1 MLRRQPRFNHYI
13 VNMEKGI
20 FNSLYKYLIASQE
33 QARQQQ
39 TASPAWLADKRN
51 AAFSVFS
58 AKGFPSRKNEEWRF
72 TNLERFLSA
81 DFTFQAEVVPDQVP
95 AALDGLEA
103 SRIVM
108 INGRFAAELSD
119 PLPDGLTFLDT
130 EDALKDERFIAKF
143 ETIAADS
150 ENAMLALNTAFF
162 RECSFLHVE
171 AKAIVEKPLHIAHY
185 YTSHAEAAFIPY
197 RILVLAEKMSEATL
211 IETFHS
217 DAGAPVF
224 VSYVSE
230 QFIAEAAVFHSHILN
245 DLHDNIH
252 FIQHREVI
260 QEANSVLNNSNIAM
274 GDTALVRNDI
284 NFRLTA
290 SGTETNLIGAYLLT
304 GDQHVDN
311 HTLVDHM
318 MPHCNSSEL
327 YKGILTDRSRAVFNG
342 KVFVRQDAQ
351 KTNAFQQN
359 NNLLLSNEATVNSK
373 PQLEI
378 FADDVK
384 CSHGSTVGQMNKEA
398 LFYLKARGIGDETAS
413 RLLMEAFLVDVIS
426 RIEVDALREYAER
439 LLNKKMAIPSLI
451 GDGESLAESSL

>member
-1 MLRRQPRFNHYI
+1 MD
-13 VNMEKGI
+13 KGI
-20 FNSLYKYLIASQE
+20 FNNFYTYLNSSYAGFRKDHHGHE
-33 QARQQQ
+33 
-39 TASPAWLADKRN
+39 PAWLTAQRDT
-51 AAFSVFS
+51 AFNVFS
-58 AKGFPSRKNEEWRF
+58 EKGIPSKKNEEWRF
-72 TNLERFLSA
+72 TNLERFLGF
-81 DFTFQAEVVPDQVP
+81 DYKFQNETLIDNLPAE
-95 AALDGLEA
+95 LEGLEA

-108 INGRFAAELSD
+108 INGRFAADLSD
-119 PLPDGLTFLDT
+119 PLPEGLTFLDT
-130 EDALKDERFIAKF
+130 AAALADPRFANKF
-143 ETIAADS
+143 GSVAVDPANS
-150 ENAMLALNTAFF
+150 MLALNTAFF
-162 RECSFLHVE
+162 RECSVLHVS
-171 AKAIVEKPLHIAHY
+171 AKAIVTKPLHVAHY

-197 RILVLAEKMSEATL
+197 RTFVHAEKLSEATL

-224 VSYVSE
+224 VSFVSE
-230 QFIAEAAVFHSHILN
+230 QLIEEGAVFHSHILN
-245 DLHDNIH
+245 DLHDNIY

-260 QEANSVLNNSNIAM
+260 QHANSVLNNSNIAM
-274 GDTALVRNDI
+274 GDTALVRNDM

-290 SGTETNLIGAYLLT
+290 SGTETNLIGGYLLT

-311 HTLVDHM
+311 HTLVDHQ
-318 MPHCNSSEL
+318 MPHCNSNEL

-359 NNLLLSNEATVNSK
+359 NNLLLSDQATVNSK

-398 LFYLKARGIGDETAS
+398 LFYLKARGIGEETAN

-426 RIEVDALREYAER
+426 RIEIDALRNYAEG
-439 LLNKKMAIPSLI
+439 LLHKKLQN
-451 GDGESLAESSL
+451 ESLVII

>member
-1 MLRRQPRFNHYI
+1 
-13 VNMEKGI
+13 MEKGI
-20 FNSLYKYLIASQE
+20 FNSLYNYL
-33 QARQQQ
+33 
-39 TASPAWLADKRN
+39 TASYEGLTKDSGAPGWLSAKRD
-51 AAFSVFS
+51 AAFSVFA

-81 DFTFQAEVVPDQVP
+81 DFKFQTEYVPDNVP
-95 AALDGLEA
+95 EALDGLEA

-119 PLPDGLTFLDT
+119 SVPDGMTFLDT
-130 EDALKDERFIAKF
+130 AEALNDERFQAKF
-143 ETIAADS
+143 GTIAADP
-150 ENAMLALNTAFF
+150 ENSMIALNTAFF
-162 RECSFLHVE
+162 RECSFLHIS
-171 AKAIVEKPLHIAHY
+171 AKALIERPLHIAHY
-185 YTSHAEAAFIPY
+185 YTLHSDAAFIPY
-197 RILVLAEKMSEATL
+197 RMIVVSEKASEATL

-217 DAGAPVF
+217 DGGAPVF

-230 QFIAEAAVFHSHILN
+230 QYISEAAVFHSHILN

-284 NFRLTA
+284 NFRLKA

-359 NNLLLSNEATVNSK
+359 NNLLLSDQATVNSK

-398 LFYLKARGIGDETAS
+398 LFYLKARGIGEETAG

-426 RIEVDALREYAER
+426 RIDVEALREYAEA
-439 LLNKKMAIPSLI
+439 LLHKKMAIPSLI
-451 GDGESLAESSL
+451 GNDEHLAESSL